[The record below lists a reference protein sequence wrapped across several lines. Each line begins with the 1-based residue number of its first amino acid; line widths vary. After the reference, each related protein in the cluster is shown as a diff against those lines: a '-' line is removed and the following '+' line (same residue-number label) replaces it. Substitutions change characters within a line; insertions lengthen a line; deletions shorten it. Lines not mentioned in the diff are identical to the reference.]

1 MAKRVLETTPK
12 QDGFRM
18 PAEYE
23 PQDKVWMIWPER
35 PDNWRNGG
43 KPAQKAFAE
52 VAKAISKYTE
62 MTVLVSAGQ
71 YANCRRQL
79 PHYISVIEMSND
91 DAWIRD
97 CGPTFLINDKGD
109 IRGCDWTFN
118 AWGGLVDGLYFPWD
132 QDDLIARKVCEIEHV
147 DTYRTDGFVL
157 EGGSFHVD
165 GEGTVLTTEM
175 CLLSE
180 GRNPHMSREEIEK
193 MLCDYLN
200 CEKVLWI
207 KDGIDP
213 EETNGHVDD
222 VACFIRPGEVACIYT
237 DDKESP
243 FYEAAQAAYKTLL
256 EMTDA
261 KGRKLKV
268 HQLCCPVSNVTIK
281 GDFAIDFVE
290 GTLPREDG
298 DICIA
303 SYMNFLI
310 TNKGVIVPQYG
321 DTNDK
326 LALEQIQ
333 AMFPDKEAVGV
344 NTVEVVYGGGNIHCI
359 TQQQPKVK

>member
-1 MAKRVLETTPK
+1 MSKRIIGTTPK
-12 QDGFRM
+12 QDGYRM
-18 PAEYE
+18 PGEYE

-35 PDNWRNGG
+35 PDNWRDGA

-52 VAKAISKYTE
+52 VAKAISKFTP
-62 MTVLVSAGQ
+62 MNVVVSGAQ
-71 YANCRRQL
+71 FANCREQL
-79 PHYISVIEMSND
+79 PPEITVIEMSND

-97 CGPTFLINDKGD
+97 CGPSFVINDNGQL
-109 IRGCDWTFN
+109 RACDWAFN
-118 AWGGLVDGLYFPWD
+118 AWGGLIDGLYFPWD
-132 QDDLIARKVCEIEHV
+132 KDDLVARKVCEIEHV
-147 DTYRTDGFVL
+147 DTYRTSDFIL

-165 GEGTVLTTEM
+165 GEGTVLTTKM

-180 GRNPHMSREEIEK
+180 GRNPHMNQAEVEK

-207 KDGIDP
+207 ENGIDP

-222 VACFIRPGEVACIYT
+222 IACFVAPGEVACIYT
-237 DDKESP
+237 EDTNNP
-243 FYEAAQAAYKTLL
+243 FYEEAQAAYHALL
-256 EMTDA
+256 DMTDA

-268 HQLCCPVSNVTIK
+268 HKLCCPIKNVTIK
-281 GDFAIDFVE
+281 GDFAIDAVE

-310 TNKGVIVPQYG
+310 TNDGVIVPQYG
-321 DTNDK
+321 DENDQ
-326 LALEQIQ
+326 LALDQIQ
-333 AMFPDKEAVGV
+333 EMFPDKKIVGV
-344 NTVEVVYGGGNIHCI
+344 DTVEVVYGGGNIHCI
-359 TQQQPKVK
+359 TQQQPARK